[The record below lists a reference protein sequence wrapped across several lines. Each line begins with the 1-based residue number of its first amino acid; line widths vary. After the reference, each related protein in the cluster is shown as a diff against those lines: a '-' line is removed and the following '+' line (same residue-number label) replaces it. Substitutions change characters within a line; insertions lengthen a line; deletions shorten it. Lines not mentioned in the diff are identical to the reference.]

1 MGQCRRLGDQISFWG
16 PSPSPSATDRGCR
29 RARAFTG
36 IRSLAI
42 RHGKACGSRSS
53 VLACSVSQVKFQQS
67 FFCFLMHFLQCL
79 SERRTLR
86 VQSSPTASRTRR
98 YVEQGTT
105 SITYVLWWWRLW
117 KLGGNARNLLQC
129 SLEAVFKQCFLTPV
143 LSHTRGLWTLFYPLC
158 YLLPFSGMKW
168 CHISQHSFPW
178 QQPRGSGNCWEQR
191 GPSPAN
197 APIWGGTREAGDEA
211 GVQLPTPTPH
221 GDNAAFPVKGTSWRV
236 LPSRETAWPFADS
249 VIS

>member
-1 MGQCRRLGDQISFWG
+1 MLCRTLAVGQCRRLGDQIPFWG
-16 PSPSPSATDRGCR
+16 PSPSPSAADRGCR

-53 VLACSVSQVKFQQS
+53 VLACSISQVKFQQS
-67 FFCFLMHFLQCL
+67 FFCFLMQVLQCP

-143 LSHTRGLWTLFYPLC
+143 LSHTQGLWTLFYPLC

-168 CHISQHSFPW
+168 FHSI
-178 QQPRGSGNCWEQR
+178 
-191 GPSPAN
+191 PSPDSSHRAQET
-197 APIWGGTREAGDEA
+197 AGSSVGHLQQMLPSGKALGKLQTRQ
-211 GVQLPTPTPH
+211 VCSCQPPLPT
-221 GDNAAFPVKGTSWRV
+221 GTTLHSQ
-236 LPSRETAWPFADS
+236 
-249 VIS
+249 